1 MKLTPADAAALGTTA
16 IPRVPSRSWYDP
28 VLDATMHTGQNAR
41 LACGEFIYGTEPG
54 EHLVAMDIETPGLNS
69 FTINCVTFAWEVPGT
84 GQVHTVILDPARNG
98 ADHSIVRDM
107 VEHARHLV
115 FHNAPFDAPI
125 LHHAQLLDLPD
136 VRKIVDTLVI
146 ARFAV
151 PDVMVPKN
159 LTALSVR
166 HLGLDDDKGGLERA
180 FKAAGYK
187 TQQAGFEGMDI
198 ESPVYRYGAMAD
210 TVATLRIEPLMRAKA
225 LHWATDH
232 PFQTYGATTEGEAEQ
247 LLWTQETVHRVM
259 LRRSAAGLAV
269 DRAYLDRY
277 AEQVDIDRNLAIAE
291 LAAHGLEGGS
301 GKGAKLVEYL
311 HERGELP
318 ANWPRTPTRKLRAT
332 KADLD
337 GLDHPLAAAQRKL
350 ATIEKVMGYLEK
362 VDRQASVTGR
372 CHPQVGVLGASAT
385 GRMAYGSP
393 ELQQF
398 PADAR
403 AIISD
408 DGQGL
413 TSIDWSQ
420 IEPVTMALMAKDHAF
435 LAPFEAGED
444 LYEPIQRS
452 AGIDRPTAKV
462 VLLGTMYGLGIAK
475 LARQIGH
482 TEESAAQIRRQM
494 FEAMKGCERWM
505 RKVQN
510 VAETYGRVVTA
521 GGRILPVDQGFEYK
535 AVNYAIQGSAYDVLA
550 NSIVEM
556 DRRGIGDH
564 LQLAMHDELVVDT
577 EVAEE
582 VQQIMLTP
590 PEFLITWAERVP
602 VLRTDRADMGSAWAK
617 V

>member
-1 MKLTPADAAALGTTA
+1 MKLTPADAAVLGTTA
-16 IPRVPSRSWYDP
+16 VPRVPSRSWYDP
-28 VLDATMHTGQNAR
+28 VLDATMHTGAEAVRAADRFCTR
-41 LACGEFIYGTEPG
+41 LPHRSTPIAF
-54 EHLVAMDIETPGLNS
+54 DIETPGLDNV
-69 FTINCVTFAWEVPGT
+69 FTINCVTAAWDWPDGGT
-84 GQVHTVILDPARNG
+84 QTILLDPAR
-98 ADHSIVRDM
+98 DE
-107 VEHARHLV
+107 EHFEVAVALLHAARTV
-115 FHNAPFDAPI
+115 AFHNVPFDAPP
-125 LHHAQLLDLPD
+125 LYHAGLINDNTIK
-136 VRKIVDTLVI
+136 RIVDTLLI
-146 ARFAV
+146 TRFAV

-187 TQQAGFEGMDI
+187 TQAAGFEGMDI
-198 ESPVYRYGAMAD
+198 TSPVYRYGAMAD
-210 TVATLRIEPLMRAKA
+210 TVATLRLEPLMRAKA

-232 PFQTYGATTEGEAEQ
+232 PFSTYGATTDAEAEQ

-259 LRRSAAGLAV
+259 LRRSAVGLAV

-311 HERGELP
+311 YQRGELP
-318 ANWPRTPTRKLRAT
+318 EPWPRTPTKKLRAT

-350 ATIEKVMGYLEK
+350 AQIDKVMGYLAK

-403 AIISD
+403 AIITD

-420 IEPVTMALMAKDHAF
+420 IEPVTMALMAKDHDF

-452 AGIDRPTAKV
+452 AGIDRPVAKV

-521 GGRILPVDQGFEYK
+521 GGRILPVDPGYEYK

>member
-1 MKLTPADAAALGTTA
+1 MTTTA
-16 IPRVPSRSWYDP
+16 IPRVPSRTWYDP

-41 LACGEFIYGTEPG
+41 LACGELIYGTEPG
-54 EHLVAMDIETPGLNS
+54 TVTVAMDIETPGLNS
-69 FTINCVTFAWEVPGT
+69 FTINCVTFAWATPA
-84 GQVHTVILDPARNG
+84 GQVHTVILDPARTG
-98 ADHSIVRDM
+98 ADHAIVRDV
-107 VEHARHLV
+107 VEHAAHLV
-115 FHNAPFDAPI
+115 FHNAPFDVPI
-125 LHHAQLLDLPD
+125 LHHAQLLDLVD
-136 VRKIVDTLVI
+136 VNKIIDTLVV

-159 LTALSVR
+159 LTALSIR
-166 HLGLDDDKGGLERA
+166 HLGLSDDKGGLERA

-198 ESPVYRYGAMAD
+198 TSPVYRYGAMAD
-210 TVATLRIEPLMRAKA
+210 TVATLAIEPIMRAKA
-225 LHWATDH
+225 HHWSTDH
-232 PFQTYGATTEGEAEQ
+232 PFSTYGATSEGQAAA
-247 LLWTQETVHRVM
+247 LLGTQETVHRVM
-259 LRRSAAGLAV
+259 LRRSAVGLAV

-277 AEQVDIDRNLAIAE
+277 AEQVDVDRNLAIAE

-311 HERGELP
+311 YERGELP
-318 ANWPRTPTRKLRAT
+318 EPWPRTPTRKLKAT
-332 KADLD
+332 KDLLE

-350 ATIEKVMGYLEK
+350 AQIEKVMGYLEK

-385 GRMAYGSP
+385 GRMSYGSP

-403 AIISD
+403 AIITD

-420 IEPVTMALMAKDHAF
+420 IEPVTMALMAQDHAF

-452 AGIDRPTAKV
+452 AGIERPVAKV

-521 GGRILPVDQGFEYK
+521 GGRILPVDPGFEYK

-550 NSIVEM
+550 HSIVEM
-556 DRRGIGDH
+556 ERRGIADH

-590 PEFLITWAERVP
+590 PQFLITWAERVP

>member
-1 MKLTPADAAALGTTA
+1 MELGGPVTTTA

-28 VLDATMHTGQNAR
+28 VLDATMHTGANAVRAADQFCNR
-41 LACGEFIYGTEPG
+41 LPHRSTPIAF
-54 EHLVAMDIETPGLNS
+54 DIETPGLDNV
-69 FTINCVTFAWEVPGT
+69 FTINCVTAAWDWPDGGT
-84 GQVHTVILDPARNG
+84 QTILLDPAR
-98 ADHSIVRDM
+98 DE
-107 VEHARHLV
+107 EHYEVAVALLHAARTV
-115 FHNAPFDAPI
+115 AFHNVPFDAPP
-125 LHHAQLLDLPD
+125 LYHAGLINDNTI
-136 VRKIVDTLVI
+136 RRIVDTLLI
-146 ARFAV
+146 TRFAV

-198 ESPVYRYGAMAD
+198 TSPVYRYGAMAD
-210 TVATLRIEPLMRAKA
+210 TVATLRVEPLMRAKA

-232 PFQTYGATTEGEAEQ
+232 PFATYGATTVGEAEE
-247 LLWTQETVHRVM
+247 LLATQETVHRVM
-259 LRRSAAGLAV
+259 LRRSAVGLAV

-318 ANWPRTPTRKLRAT
+318 ANWPRTPTKKLRAT

-350 ATIEKVMGYLEK
+350 AQIDKVMGYLEK
-362 VDRQASVTGR
+362 VSRQASVTGR
-372 CHPQVGVLGASAT
+372 CHPQVSTLGASAT

-398 PADAR
+398 PKDAR
-403 AIISD
+403 AIITD